1 MSSSDK
7 PNVEKVKEMCRKSL
21 WFLATEIL
29 GYKDWDLI
37 HDDLEKM
44 LNKPA
49 KRKLILIPRGHLKT
63 AIGTKAYAIQRIL
76 KNPNIRILIANQVW
90 DKSREM
96 LFEIK
101 EFMTGKSVL
110 PSLFG
115 NFESQRWRDEE
126 IIVRQRTQALSSPT
140 ISTTGVEADITSAH
154 FDLIILDDLMGAQNS
169 QTKEQR
175 DKVKRFYRF
184 CTALL
189 DPPNPKT
196 GEGGEMVV
204 IGTRYHH
211 DDLYQEIIDH
221 EADYFDI
228 MIRQVVE
235 DGKILFPKKFNMRF
249 DGNIKSWIQTDVPTM
264 DYVNFLRDSMGIDF
278 STQYMNEPVD
288 SDTQIIKREYFKY
301 YRKRPDNLYIVT
313 TVDPALSMETR
324 SDYTAIVTC
333 GMDDKRNIYVLDT
346 MRGKWDSPADIITA
360 ILESVDKWKPHQLG
374 IEENAFQKSLRY
386 WLEELTLKKRSIPPI
401 YPLKAPV
408 TKSKL
413 YRLKSME
420 PYYRNGMVYHHE
432 THKGKE
438 MENELLCL
446 TADGY
451 MGKHDDLID
460 ALSWQLELLSAGATE
475 RPQEIPVG
483 SWAWEEMVARKSINN
498 FRSFFKD

>member
-1 MSSSDK
+1 MSSSVD
-7 PNVEKVKEMCRKSL
+7 KVKAMCQKSL

-29 GYKDWDLI
+29 GYKDWDRI

-76 KNPNIRILIANQVW
+76 RNPNIRILIANQVW

-110 PSLFG
+110 PALFG

-196 GEGGEMVV
+196 GEGGEMIV

-221 EADYFDI
+221 ESEYFDI
-228 MIRQVVE
+228 MVRQVVE

-249 DGNIKSWIQTDVPTM
+249 DGNIKSWIYTDVPTT
-264 DYVNFLRDSMGIDF
+264 DYIDFLRDSMGIDF

-288 SDTQIIKREYFKY
+288 SDTQIIKRDYFKY
-301 YRKRPDNLYIVT
+301 YRKRPDNLYIAT

-333 GMDDKRNIYVLDT
+333 GMDDKRNIYILDYI
-346 MRGKWDSPADIITA
+346 RGKWDSPADIITA

-374 IEENAFQKSLRY
+374 IEENAFQRSLRY

-401 YPLKAPV
+401 IPLKAPV

-420 PYYRNGMVYHHE
+420 PYYRNGMVFHHE
-432 THKGKE
+432 THKGHE
-438 MENELLCL
+438 LENELLCL

-475 RPQEIPVG
+475 RPIDMPVG

-498 FRSFFKD
+498 FRDFFKD